1 MKVRG
6 WRTLTALAIAIALAG
21 CSRADPSIIASAPE
35 APGGGDTNTS
45 AGPTS
50 LESNADPGGQLR
62 FAEETLNAAAGQALT
77 VAFNN
82 PSALQHSWVL
92 VEPGQEAAVDQAASA
107 QGGDPA
113 GVAGVIAGSP
123 VVNGGG
129 NASVSVPALEPGSYP
144 FICTVPGHY
153 AAGMKGTLNVGGDSA
168 GGEGQN
174 AGGEAGGGTEPAEG
188 GGSLAVAADP
198 AQLKYAQTELTGKA
212 DQPLS
217 VAFDNPSAALPH
229 NWVLVPPGQEDA
241 VAGAAVATN
250 GDPTGIQGV
259 IAFGKPI
266 TGSQE
271 TINVPPQPAGTYSYI
286 CTVPGHYAAGMK
298 GTLTLAP

>member
-6 WRTLTALAIAIALAG
+6 WLALSALAIVITLAG

-35 APGGGDTNTS
+35 APGGGDTNTA

-50 LESNADPGGQLR
+50 LQSTADPGGQLK

-82 PSALQHSWVL
+82 PSALPHSWVL
-92 VEPGQEAAVDQAASA
+92 VEPGQEAAVDQAATA
-107 QGGDPA
+107 KNGDPT
-113 GVAGVIAGSP
+113 GVDGVIAGSP

-129 NASVSVPALEPGSYP
+129 NAIVDVPALEPGSYP

-153 AAGMKGTLNVGGDSA
+153 AAGMKGTLNVGAPSA
-168 GGEGQN
+168 GGEGQP
-174 AGGEAGGGTEPAEG
+174 GGEAGGGTKPANG

-198 AQLKYAQTELTGKA
+198 AQLAYQQTALTGKA

-229 NWVLVPPGQEDA
+229 NWVLVAQGQEDA
-241 VAGAAVATN
+241 VVQATVATG
-250 GDPTGIQGV
+250 GDPTNVQGV
-259 IAFGKPI
+259 IAGGKPI
-266 TGSQE
+266 TGAQE

-286 CTVPGHYAAGMK
+286 CTVPGHYQAGMK